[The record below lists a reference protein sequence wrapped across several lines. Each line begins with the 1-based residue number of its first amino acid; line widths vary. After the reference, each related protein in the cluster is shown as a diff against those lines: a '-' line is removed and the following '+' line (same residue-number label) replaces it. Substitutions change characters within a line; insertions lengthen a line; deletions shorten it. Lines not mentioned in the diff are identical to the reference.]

1 LTTRRFVRSVVS
13 SNHSEEPVG
22 WESIEHNSERVFS
35 FLEIMPLSRLITLI
49 VGVTVILGLVI
60 WLIDSLTR
68 LSWQL
73 GYSVL
78 GNVVIVLVIILLA
91 VLIAAFIYYFFI
103 LPARQQRRRKRR
115 LPPRVPEAKTDAA
128 QENLKAVRQQV
139 SQIQDEVACKELL
152 LRSKEIEQ
160 NLARGELLVVVFGTG
175 SAGKTS
181 LVNAL
186 MGRIVGQVGAPMG
199 TTEDGATYRLKL
211 KGVDREILITD
222 TPGILEAGVA
232 GTEREKI
239 ARRLAT
245 QADLLLF
252 VLDNDLRKSEY
263 DPLKMLADIGKR
275 SMVILNKADLYPE
288 QDLELVLARLRERLR
303 GVVSTDDVIAIAAN
317 PQPIRLETGEVYQPE
332 TEIMP
337 LVRQMALILRTEG
350 DDLLADNILLQSQRL
365 GEEARQILDEQR
377 RRQAEKVVDR
387 FQWIGAGVIAVTPIP
402 VVDLLAAAAVNAQMV
417 VEIGRIYGCDINA
430 ERGKELAISLAKTLV
445 SLGVVRGAI
454 ELISTALQ
462 LSVGGFLAGRAIQGV
477 SAAYLTRIAG
487 KSFIEFFRQDQDW
500 GDGGMTEV
508 VQRQFQLN
516 RRDEFIKSFVQEAI
530 TRVIQPLQ
538 LDVKATN
545 ELDPELEPIPLEE
558 LRMPEPMQI
567 PVERREETLDDWK

>member
-1 LTTRRFVRSVVS
+1 MS
-13 SNHSEEPVG
+13 
-22 WESIEHNSERVFS
+22 
-35 FLEIMPLSRLITLI
+35 LSRLITLI
-49 VGVTVILGLVI
+49 IGVVVILGSITWLVVA
-60 WLIDSLTR
+60 LTQ
-68 LSWQL
+68 LSSQL
-73 GYSVL
+73 AYSFL
-78 GNVVIVLVIILLA
+78 GNILIGLIVVLLL
-91 VLIAAFIYYFFI
+91 VLIAAFVYYFFV
-103 LPARQQRRRKRR
+103 LPGRQQRKRTKR
-115 LPPRVPEAKTDAA
+115 LPPRVPEVKTEAA
-128 QENLKAVRQQV
+128 QENIKAVRQQV
-139 SQIQDEVACKELL
+139 SQIEDEVARRELL
-152 LRSKEIEQ
+152 MRSKEIER

-186 MGRIVGQVGAPMG
+186 MGRMVGEVGAPMG

-232 GTEREKI
+232 GTEREKL

-263 DPLKMLADIGKR
+263 DPLKMLAEIGKR
-275 SMVILNKADLYPE
+275 SIVILNKSDLYTE
-288 QDLELVLARLRERLR
+288 TDLEAILGKLRERVR
-303 GVVSTDDVIAIAAN
+303 GIVGTNDVIAIAAN
-317 PQPIRLETGEVYQPE
+317 PQPVRLETGEIFQPE
-332 TEIMP
+332 TDIMP
-337 LVRQMALILRTEG
+337 LIRHMAAVLRTEG

-365 GEEARQILDEQR
+365 GEEARQLIDAQR
-377 RRQAEKVVDR
+377 LRQAEKIVER

-402 VVDLLAAAAVNAQMV
+402 VVDLLATAAVNAQMV

-430 ERGKELAISLAKTLV
+430 ERARELASSLAKTLV
-445 SLGVVRGAI
+445 SLGVVKGAI

-462 LSVGGFLAGRAIQGV
+462 FSVGGFLAGRAIQGV

-487 KSFIEFFRQDQDW
+487 KSFIEYFRHDQDW

-508 VQRQFQLN
+508 VQKQFQLN

-530 TRVIQPLQ
+530 TRVIQPLN
-538 LDVKATN
+538 LEIKATH
-545 ELDPELEPIPLEE
+545 ELDPELEPLEN
-558 LRMPEPMQI
+558 LRMPDLVEI
-567 PVERREETLDDWK
+567 PVDPPEETLDDWK